1 MGINNMIFST
11 FCENTYTYPFF
22 VMMDTILYAWPSFR
36 IVTIRSSRHSVS
48 DLTQRKLLSNNNG
61 PRIAYQIFLPTLC
74 NFSVLFDYFFVRFFS
89 RKNIF
94 HKLSGSPLFL
104 IFHHRIL
111 NALFWFIFFVEK
123 IQNLQSFSFAILYVL
138 LLSSR

>member
-1 MGINNMIFST
+1 MQHPFVIVGCCDLIVLHYCKRIWMGINNMIFST

-94 HKLSGSPLFL
+94 HKLPPLFNFPSSYL
-104 IFHHRIL
+104 KCTFLVH
-111 NALFWFIFFVEK
+111 FFC
-123 IQNLQSFSFAILYVL
+123 
-138 LLSSR
+138 